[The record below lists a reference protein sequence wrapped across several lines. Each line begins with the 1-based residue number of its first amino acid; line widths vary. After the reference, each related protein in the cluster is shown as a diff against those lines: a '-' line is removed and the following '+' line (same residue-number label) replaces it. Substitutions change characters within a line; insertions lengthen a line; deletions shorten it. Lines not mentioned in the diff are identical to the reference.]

1 MKRDRLNNELQ
12 TLERK
17 IRLLMTQYSQEKK
30 NAEDLKNQN
39 LELKSLLDNK
49 EQQILDFQNKIKIS
63 TIVDSI
69 SVGETEATE
78 VRSKIDQ
85 YIKEIDSEAARLGD
99 LVNDGCC
106 GWVLDIDDR

>member
-17 IRLLMTQYSQEKK
+17 IRLLMTQYTQEKK

-39 LELKSLLDNK
+39 LELKSLLNSKD
-49 EQQILDFQNKIKIS
+49 QQIIDFQNKIKIS

-69 SVGETEATE
+69 SVDDSEATE
-78 VRSKIDQ
+78 VKSKIDD
-85 YIKEIDSEAARLGD
+85 YIKEIDKCINQLSK
-99 LVNDGCC
+99 
-106 GWVLDIDDR
+106 

>member
-30 NAEDLKNQN
+30 NSNDLENRN
-39 LELKSLLDNK
+39 HELKALLDSK
-49 EQQILDFQNKIKIS
+49 EQQIIDFHNKIKIS

-69 SVGETEATE
+69 SVGDSEATE
-78 VRSKIDQ
+78 VKIKIDD
-85 YIKEIDSEAARLGD
+85 YIKEIDKCINQLSK
-99 LVNDGCC
+99 
-106 GWVLDIDDR
+106 

>member
-17 IRLLMTQYSQEKK
+17 IRLLMTQYSHEKK
-30 NAEDLKNQN
+30 ISDDLKNQT
-39 LELKSLLDNK
+39 LELKNLLNSK

-69 SVGETEATE
+69 SVGESEATE
-78 VRSKIDQ
+78 VKNKIDD
-85 YIKEIDSEAARLGD
+85 YIKEIDKCINQLSK
-99 LVNDGCC
+99 
-106 GWVLDIDDR
+106 

>member
-30 NAEDLKNQN
+30 NVEDLRNQN
-39 LELKSLLDNK
+39 QELKSLLDNK

-78 VRSKIDQ
+78 VRNKIDQ
-85 YIKEIDSEAARLGD
+85 YIKEIDKCINQLSK
-99 LVNDGCC
+99 
-106 GWVLDIDDR
+106 

>member
-30 NAEDLKNQN
+30 SKEDLINQN
-39 LELKSLLDNK
+39 EELKSLLNSK
-49 EQQILDFQNKIKIS
+49 EQQISDFQNKIKIS

-69 SVGETEATE
+69 SVGESEATE
-78 VRSKIDQ
+78 VKNKIDD
-85 YIKEIDSEAARLGD
+85 YIKEIDKCINQLSK
-99 LVNDGCC
+99 
-106 GWVLDIDDR
+106 

>member
-17 IRLLMTQYSQEKK
+17 IRLLMTQYSLEKK
-30 NAEDLKNQN
+30 SNDDLTNQN
-39 LELKSLLDNK
+39 LELKNLLNYK

-69 SVGETEATE
+69 SVGDSEATE
-78 VRSKIDQ
+78 VKIKIDD
-85 YIKEIDSEAARLGD
+85 YIKEIDKCINQLSK
-99 LVNDGCC
+99 
-106 GWVLDIDDR
+106 